1 MEIYCA
7 YANHLYMMS
16 LLERVTAHAT
26 MHALGTTEVR
36 HRGMQIDF
44 GAPFARIT
52 CAQALGKLLIAP
64 TFVVDSPALAAPG
77 ARRKND
83 DPTLAE
89 HFTLF
94 AGGEP
99 IAEGLSLLN
108 DPEAHASC
116 DADFIRA
123 LEYGMPPTS
132 GARLDID
139 RWMAVLA
146 GESDARVC

>member
-1 MEIYCA
+1 MDITALTPIPLHDEPA
-7 YANHLYMMS
+7 
-16 LLERVTAHAT
+16 ERVAAHAT
-26 MHALGTTEVR
+26 RHALGTTEAR
-36 HRGMQIDF
+36 HSGMQIDF
-44 GAPFARIT
+44 GTPFAQIT
-52 CAQALGKLLIAP
+52 CAQALGKILIAP
-64 TFVVDSPALAAPG
+64 TFVVDSPAGAAPG

-108 DPEAHASC
+108 DPDAHAAR
-116 DADFIRA
+116 DADFTRA

-146 GESDARVC
+146 GETDARPC